1 MESHLKPNKRTI
13 LLANVSDLIKNLNRA
28 DFGLHLSEPE
38 EEMELLQRL
47 V

>member
-1 MESHLKPNKRTI
+1 MESHLKPNKRT
-13 LLANVSDLIKNLNRA
+13 LFFANVSDLIKNLNRA
-28 DFGLHLSEPE
+28 DFGLRLSEPE